1 MSTGSYRPEV
11 RASPPHL
18 APNAS
23 GIEGIQ
29 RQILNLG
36 SEVKES
42 LGTKLPPE
50 EQASAMCNANC
61 NM

>member
-18 APNAS
+18 TPNAS

-50 EQASAMCNANC
+50 EQA
-61 NM
+61 